1 MSLAAIVRQTV
12 PPDIR
17 ACEKYRDIRGLIGL
31 LSSEDYKIRNQAAD
45 ALGRIGKPAVS
56 ILNRHATHGSIQ
68 ARISI
73 VEAMARIG
81 SPESVPVLCRILT
94 EDERKEMRWIAAI
107 ALGEVGEK
115 ESIPVLVGALKD
127 KDKYVRFGAA
137 KSLGKMEWNPEN
149 PEDDVRV
156 QIALQNWSAIPG
168 IPGVPID
175 MVTEYLRDTDPR
187 IRSSVVSL
195 LGILGDPRAGEACDR
210 AMRDPDPEVR
220 WIAARAFPRCQ
231 VSELLL
237 PAGMF
242 RRVRTGKSLFGA
254 MLLNFFFPGL
264 GYNYLGKWWGFL
276 LFQIMFTGLILI
288 SFSLFEGNL
297 LYAYPLLFPFSSVAV
312 AHTYYL
318 GRRIPDI

>member
-1 MSLAAIVRQTV
+1 MSLAAIVRQTRPSDV
-12 PPDIR
+12 EEFE
-17 ACEKYRDIRGLIGL
+17 EKKDVRGLISL
-31 LSSEDYKIRNQAAD
+31 LSSEDYRIRDRAAD
-45 ALGRIGKPAVS
+45 ALGRIGAPALSV
-56 ILNRHATHGSIQ
+56 LNTRATRGSVETRLGLVEAI
-68 ARISI
+68 ARI
-73 VEAMARIG
+73 R
-81 SPESVPVLCRILT
+81 SPQSVPVLCRILSK
-94 EDERKEMRWIAAI
+94 DENSEVRWIAAI
-107 ALGEVGEK
+107 ALGESGDK
-115 ESIPVLVGALKD
+115 SAIPVLIRALKD
-127 KDKYVRFGAA
+127 RDKFVRFGAA
-137 KSLGKMEWNPEN
+137 QVLRNMEWRPEN

-175 MVTEYLRDTDPR
+175 IVTEYLGDADPR

-220 WIAARAFPRCQ
+220 WIATRAFPRCQ
-231 VSELLL
+231 VSDLLL

-276 LFQIMFTGLILI
+276 LFQIMFTGLILV

-297 LYAYPLLFPFSSVAV
+297 FSAYPLLFPFSSVAV

-318 GRRIPDI
+318 GRKIPDI